1 MSEAASVETLR
12 AVNHISP
19 QTLNAIMARH
29 YPLRT
34 AQYTFKPND
43 YSTCNVGRYLRATR
57 QYGQRSIAVDEIM
70 AAAREATRDDD
81 DDFVLP
87 ATRSDP
93 SDSPSEHQQ
102 RVSET
107 YLDDLECNTTRNCLS
122 DIEILDEELPEI
134 IEYEQLSPITGTDV
148 AADET
153 IRVPPASEPTTGITD
168 CRAST
173 RPLSAGASILA
184 DEPVRVS
191 SVILDD

>member
-12 AVNHISP
+12 AVNRISP

-34 AQYTFKPND
+34 AQYTYKPND

-57 QYGQRSIAVDEIM
+57 QYGQRSIAIDEIM
-70 AAAREATRDDD
+70 AAARRSTRGDDDD
-81 DDFVLP
+81 DDFVLS
-87 ATRSDP
+87 AKRSDP

-107 YLDDLECNTTRNCLS
+107 YLDDLECNTTRNCLA
-122 DIEILDEELPEI
+122 DVEILDEEPPEI
-134 IEYEQLSPITGTDV
+134 IEYEPLSPVTGTEV

-153 IRVPPASEPTTGITD
+153 IRVPPEPTTGITD

-173 RPLSAGASILA
+173 RSLSAGASILA